1 MTIGPTTIDL
11 EEWLHR
17 LCAEDEQL
25 TKELEEVRAQIAE
38 IRLALGVHGKWR
50 EANPPEGEGIHDH
63 IKPRDIS
70 RCRTQRDALEKIA
83 MLSGGIANA
92 TEAAK
97 IIVNTK
103 LSKGKQTSVV
113 SGVHGIMTNDESW
126 EWVAPGTF
134 RLRAYASQEQGGEL
148 TEVSPDEGDDKDRD
162 NLSSNHALSLPS
174 EPKGETVPMAPPGD
188 EDDAGEDD
196 FPSNGQTSPV
206 EESSLPTKTNS

>member
-50 EANPPEGEGIHDH
+50 EANPPEGEWIHDH

-70 RCRTQRDALEKIA
+70 RCQTQRDALEKIA

-113 SGVHGIMTNDESW
+113 SDVHGIMTNDESW

-148 TEVSPDEGDDKDRD
+148 TEVSPMRGMTRTEITFRPTMRC
-162 NLSSNHALSLPS
+162 LF
-174 EPKGETVPMAPPGD
+174 PPNRR
-188 EDDAGEDD
+188 AKPCPWHLQVTRMMQVRLT
-196 FPSNGQTSPV
+196 FRQM
-206 EESSLPTKTNS
+206 LR